1 MKRAIFISTSA
12 LMILLN
18 SCKKEESATIEPTLE
33 KTTEILVS
41 AAPVGNYTFF
51 SFSEGKEIP
60 ASDSN
65 STKWDFGLR
74 DLTFII
80 NNEASGPGQAYVKI
94 INQPY
99 SDVTN
104 AAVNDW
110 RYDTTTSKKAIT
122 SFREWAT
129 YSRQVLSPLPGK
141 TFLFVTA
148 MGKFAKMEM
157 IKADALNSNGEV
169 IPPGTSGVFP
179 SKFKYSFR
187 YFSQKNGTPNFQ

>member
-1 MKRAIFISTSA
+1 
-12 LMILLN
+12 MILLN
-18 SCKKEESATIEPTLE
+18 SCKKEESATIETTLE
-33 KTTEILVS
+33 KTTEITVS
-41 AAPVGNYTFF
+41 ASPVGNYTFF
-51 SFSEGKEIP
+51 SLSEGKEIP
-60 ASDSN
+60 ATDSN

-80 NNEASGPGQAYVKI
+80 NNEASGPGKAYVKI

-129 YSRQVLSPLPGK
+129 YARQVLSPLPGK

-148 MGKFAKMEM
+148 LGKFAKMEM
-157 IKADALNSNGEV
+157 IKADALNSNGEI
-169 IPPGTSGVFP
+169 IPPGTSGAFP
-179 SKFKYSFR
+179 TKFKYTFR
-187 YFSQKNGTPNFQ
+187 YFYQKNGTPNF